1 MARFKDF
8 GKPFD
13 AATAEKIVFKLY
25 DEDFECYP
33 EMQGKVL
40 LEFVKKSAGEDTVG
54 SAEALSSFFEKV
66 LLPESFERFDM
77 LAKDPDRIVTVSTL
91 AQIVGWVMEQYS
103 DRPSEGSEN
112 SSSGE

>member
-8 GKPFD
+8 GAPFD
-13 AATAEKIVFKLY
+13 ATSAEKIVFKIY

-40 LEFVKKSAGEDTVG
+40 LEFVKNSAGEDTVG
-54 SAEALSSFFEKV
+54 SATALASFFEKV
-66 LLPESFERFDM
+66 LVPESFERFDA
-77 LAKDPDRIVTVSTL
+77 LANDPDRIVTVSTL

-103 DRPSEGSEN
+103 DRPNEGSEN
-112 SSSGE
+112 SLSGE